1 MKLSIIIPVHNA
13 ERYLDDCLESIV
25 KQDLSQDDYEVILVD
40 DKSTDG
46 SLDKCK
52 QWADRFSNFRVHA
65 HEENHGVGA
74 ARNTGLGLAQGDYV
88 SFIDSDDYLN
98 PGGFGA
104 ILNAVDLNGANLV
117 RFWMKIISE
126 IDIHADDSL
135 GEVRVNFRGSA
146 EEFISTYGMDTF
158 SVTYLY
164 KREWLLST
172 RVRFSSYI
180 IGEDFLFISKLM
192 LNNPMI
198 VSTTARIYT
207 YVKRGSS
214 ATSLRSPEHSRRCVA
229 SYIGVFEELTDYSES
244 QSRSHVGVP
253 HHIIQESIC
262 DKMGTFFSRVL
273 TSDIG
278 IKEFKDILS
287 FLSRKGILP
296 LDGKGKSRTVSV
308 VNSFVNLLYSCPF
321 LLPIFRL
328 GYSKVF
334 IPLILPKID
343 KN

>member
-13 ERYLDDCLESIV
+13 ERYLDDCLDSIV
-25 KQDLSQDDYEVILVD
+25 KQGLSQEDYEVILVD

-46 SLDKCK
+46 SLEKCK
-52 QWADRFSNFRVHA
+52 QWAGRFSNFRVHA
-65 HEENHGVGA
+65 HKENHGVGA

-98 PGGFGA
+98 PRGLGTIIRDIDMKGF
-104 ILNAVDLNGANLV
+104 NLV
-117 RFWMKIISE
+117 RFWMRIISE
-126 IDIHADDSL
+126 KDVHIDDSL
-135 GEVRVNFRGSA
+135 GEVQVNFRGNA
-146 EEFISTYGMDTF
+146 EGFITAFGMDTF

-164 KREWLLST
+164 DREWLLNT
-172 RVRFSSYI
+172 GVRFSSYI

-207 YVKRGSS
+207 YVKRGNS
-214 ATSLRSPEHSRRCVA
+214 ATSLRSFDHSRRCVA
-229 SYIGVFEELTDYSES
+229 SYIGVFEELTDYSE
-244 QSRSHVGVP
+244 QFHIPGGVP
-253 HHIIQESIC
+253 NHIVLESIRG
-262 DKMGTFFSRVL
+262 KMGTFVSRVL

-278 IKEFKDILS
+278 IKEFKGILYL
-287 FLSRKGILP
+287 LSKKEILP
-296 LDGKGKSRTVSV
+296 LEGKGKSRTNTVI
-308 VNSFVNLLYSCPF
+308 NRFVNLLYSCPF
-321 LLPIFRL
+321 LLPLFRF

-334 IPLILPKID
+334 VPMILPKID

>member
-13 ERYLDDCLESIV
+13 ERYLDDCLDSIV
-25 KQDLSQDDYEVILVD
+25 KQGLSQEDYEVILVD

-46 SLDKCK
+46 SLEKCK
-52 QWADRFSNFRVHA
+52 QWAGRFSNFRVHA
-65 HEENHGVGA
+65 HEENQGVGA

-98 PGGFGA
+98 PGGLGTIIRDIDMKGF
-104 ILNAVDLNGANLV
+104 NLV
-117 RFWMKIISE
+117 RFWMRIISE
-126 IDIHADDSL
+126 KDNHLDDSL
-135 GEVRVNFRGSA
+135 GDVRTNFRGSA
-146 EEFISTYGMDTF
+146 EEFISSFGMDTF

-164 KREWLLST
+164 DREWLLST
-172 RVRFSSYI
+172 GVRFSSYI

-214 ATSLRSPEHSRRCVA
+214 ATSLRSAEHSRKCVD
-229 SYIGVFEELTDYSES
+229 SYIGVFEELTDYSEK
-244 QSRSHVGVP
+244 QSHVQGRVP
-253 HHIIQESIC
+253 HQAVLGSIR
-262 DKMGTFFSRVL
+262 DKMGTFVSRVL

-278 IKEFKDILS
+278 IKEFKGILYL
-287 FLSRKGILP
+287 LSKKEILP
-296 LDGKGKSRTVSV
+296 LEGKGKSRTNTVI
-308 VNSFVNLLYSCPF
+308 NRFVNMLYSCPF
-321 LLPIFRL
+321 LLPLFRF

-334 IPLILPKID
+334 VPMILPKID